1 MKNNLIFIGV
11 VGLLALIAGN
21 FLTAVAPIDP
31 IQHEPVLEKP
41 EAPKQESVSD
51 SKNIK
56 VKRLDLT
63 KASVT
68 FLTSEVSPESVDEVI
83 NDINTF
89 NANKAKEIFLIID
102 SPGGSVPDGARLMTT
117 IENSKSKVSCIDV
130 GMAASMGF
138 MILEHCHNRYAV
150 SRATLMSH
158 PASLGVLYQG
168 ELDKIVSRL
177 SYMKHFVDRMDR
189 TIAKRAGMSYE
200 RLKLLNQQELWLES
214 IDALEMGFL
223 DAIVAVDLP
232 AISETSPNSGSAK
245 MYKDF
250 KLE

>member
-21 FLTAVAPIDP
+21 FLTAVAPIEP

-41 EAPKQESVSD
+41 EPPKQEPVSD
-51 SKNIK
+51 VKNNK

-63 KASVT
+63 KANLT
-68 FLTSEVSPESVDEVI
+68 FLTSAVSARSVDEVI
-83 NDINTF
+83 NDISEYNR
-89 NANKAKEIFLIID
+89 NKSKEIFLIID
-102 SPGGSVPDGARLMTT
+102 SPGGSVLDGARLMTA
-117 IENSKSKVSCIDV
+117 IENSKAKVSCIDV

-177 SYMKHFVDRMDR
+177 TYIKRFVDKMDKF
-189 TIAKRAGMSYE
+189 IAKRAGMTYE
-200 RLKLLNQQELWLES
+200 RLKLLNQQELWLDS
-214 IDALEMGFL
+214 VDALEMGLL
-223 DAIVAVDLP
+223 DAIVDIDLP
-232 AISETSPNSGSAK
+232 SVSETSPDSGSNRFTK
-245 MYKDF
+245 EF